1 MSRLTAFVL
10 GFVVLAVVVAGGVW
24 AVQHH
29 SDLSAE
35 LPPVPSPSTSGQP
48 WPSGSASPSTAAT
61 GLQAFYAQKLSWSS
75 CHGSDRCATLTV
87 PLDYEKPDGDTIKL
101 ALLMVPS
108 AKASDDQGPLVV
120 NPGGPG
126 ASGVDF
132 AASANGFFSRTI
144 REHFDIVGFDPRGV
158 GRSDPVDCLSDS
170 DLDAYIGSVAAPTT
184 PDEVQDYVHSNDA
197 IGAGCV
203 AKSGDLASHIST
215 VEAARDLDIL
225 RAALG
230 QKQLTY
236 YGASYGTEL
245 GTVYADL
252 FPKKVGR
259 FVLDGAV
266 DPSVSPREL
275 GLQQAAAFEQELR
288 QYVADCVSGG
298 NCFLGD
304 TVDDGIARIQQLLTD
319 VDSTPLPAGGGRELQ
334 GGAAFYGVIAPL
346 YSKGNWPYLTQ
357 ALKAAFQ
364 GDGSQLLTLS
374 DWYTAR
380 TAKGYSDN
388 SMEALYAITC
398 LDNPWSIPAS
408 QVPDELPA
416 FEKASPT
423 FGATFAW
430 SLTGCSGWTPRAE
443 EAEPPVGAPGA
454 NPIVVIGTT
463 RDPVTPLKWAQDLAA
478 DLDSGVLVTRD
489 GDGHTAYD
497 SGNACIIGA
506 VDGYLV
512 DGDVPDNGL
521 AC

>member
-1 MSRLTAFVL
+1 MSRLTTFVL
-10 GFVVLAVVVAGGVW
+10 GLAVLAVVVAGGVW
-24 AVQHH
+24 ALQHH
-29 SDLSAE
+29 DELSAKF
-35 LPPVPSPSTSGQP
+35 PVTSPSASGEP
-48 WPSGSASPSTAAT
+48 LSTKSASPAAT
-61 GLQAFYAQKLSWSS
+61 GLSRFYTQKLSWTS

-87 PLDYEKPDGDTIKL
+87 PLDYADLGGDTIKL
-101 ALLMVPS
+101 ALLMVPAANAS
-108 AKASDDQGPLVV
+108 ADEGALVV

-158 GRSDPVDCLSDS
+158 GKSDPVDCLSDS
-170 DLDAYIGSVAAPTT
+170 ELDAYIGSVAAPNTK
-184 PDEVQDYVHSNDA
+184 DEIADYLHWDDT

-203 AKSGDLASHIST
+203 ANSGDLASHIST

-266 DPSVSPREL
+266 DPAVSPREL

-298 NCFLGD
+298 NCFLGG
-304 TVDDGIARIQQLLTD
+304 TVDDGIAKIQQLLAD
-319 VDSTPLPAGGGRELQ
+319 VASTPLPAANGRQLQ

-346 YSKGNWPYLTQ
+346 YSKANWPYLTQ

-364 GDGSQLLTLS
+364 GDGSQLLSLS

-380 TAKGYSDN
+380 TAKGYADN

-398 LDNPWSIPAS
+398 LDDPWSISADE
-408 QVPDELPA
+408 VKDELPA

-443 EAEPPVGAPGA
+443 EAQPPVGAPGA

-497 SGNACIIGA
+497 SGNACIIDA

-512 DGDVPDNGL
+512 EGDVPHNGL